1 MRSRIVFL
9 LLLGST
15 AAALAQGA
23 LQVGDRV
30 HIELNDKDGT
40 VIGINGM
47 LGNGAQSLKV
57 HVDGAAYPENVGVTY
72 DSITNQVTKIGH
84 VATAAPAPPANPP
97 QLPTPG
103 FAINQLSPRAL
114 PVPTIQSSGG
124 PKASIQAGPAT
135 IFRPGDRLHIIRSGK
150 DCTVLEV
157 QQRLYNGG
165 YMLKVHED
173 GAGYASNQ
181 GVVIDTG
188 VNPVSLISHGALP
201 SPGAAQPMASGPVN
215 ANNQAPGR
223 VAPSDASCQQAIRA
237 NHPASGADQ
246 TINVK
251 FLEFQSSGLGA
262 YVERYQG
269 GSSTGGHPVKAM
281 SIHARYQVLTHFADP
296 YADDQ
301 LRTYDA
307 HFKCYNHFAGGEL
320 TAEMT
325 DRLPGGEHAEY
336 IKKR

>member
-1 MRSRIVFL
+1 MRPRIVITL
-9 LLLGST
+9 LVVST
-15 AAALAQGA
+15 AALAQGA
-23 LQVGDRV
+23 FQVGDRV
-30 HIELNDKDGT
+30 HIGLNGKDGT
-40 VIGINGM
+40 VVGLNGM
-47 LGNGAQSLKV
+47 LGNGAQSLRV
-57 HVDGAAYPENVGVTY
+57 HVDGAAYPENVGLIY

-84 VATAAPAPPANPP
+84 VTPPAPPQQAANPP
-97 QLPTPG
+97 QLPTPN
-103 FAINQLSPRAL
+103 FASAPPA
-114 PVPTIQSSGG
+114 
-124 PKASIQAGPAT
+124 PKAMPAPAGQPQRNAMASIQAGPAT

-173 GAGYASNQ
+173 GAGYAPNQ

-201 SPGAAQPMASGPVN
+201 PPGAAQPMASGPVN

-223 VAPSDASCQQAIRA
+223 VPPTAANCQQAIRA
-237 NHPASGADQ
+237 RHVAAGADE

-251 FLEFQSSGLGA
+251 FLDFQSGGLGA
-262 YVERYQG
+262 YVERYNAG
-269 GSSTGGHPVKAM
+269 YSDAGHNVQAM
-281 SIHARYQVLTHFADP
+281 SIHARYQVLTHFASP
-296 YADDQ
+296 NADDQ

-307 HFKCYNHFAGGEL
+307 HFKCYNQTRGGDL

-325 DRLPGGEHAEY
+325 DRLPGGETATY
-336 IKKR
+336 IHKR